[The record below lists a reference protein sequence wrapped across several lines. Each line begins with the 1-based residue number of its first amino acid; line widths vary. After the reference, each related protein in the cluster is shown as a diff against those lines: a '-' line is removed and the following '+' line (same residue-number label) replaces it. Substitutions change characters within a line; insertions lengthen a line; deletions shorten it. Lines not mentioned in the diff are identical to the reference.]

1 MEVIISDS
9 NNNVNSEGLENNT
22 LSTAINS
29 ILGIVKETL
38 KKVNQIDRQVRQ
50 LTKEL
55 PKDIKPG

>member
-1 MEVIISDS
+1 M
-9 NNNVNSEGLENNT
+9 NSGGLENNT